1 MEYQYLLYLAQR
13 HGVMVI
19 DPKDHP
25 GLAPRVEKE
34 KELTAPSPSGNLPSP
49 DSPQDLDL
57 P

>member
-13 HGVMVI
+13 HGVLVI

-25 GLAPRVEKE
+25 ELAARLEGDKN
-34 KELTAPSPSGNLPSP
+34 LTAPSPSASLPSP
-49 DSPQDLDL
+49 DSPQDHEL